1 LNGDEVKDQVSKYP
15 QKIFSSD
22 LFKDRLATIILISV
36 FGLILIMLF
45 IHIWSISFIMTKEDI
60 AGFQEIEKANINLF
74 SILLPLFGAWI
85 GTVIA
90 FYYGKENL
98 NAVSNAMRDN
108 VDKAYN
114 SLSDAHKSIDKMAGV
129 FRITSEPLGEVI
141 SKNPESMNIRTAKLT
156 STIKEIID
164 IAGDGISNVLIVD
177 DKEQPLGLLFVSDI
191 NKLVASREGTISD
204 FYNTPLRDFLNS
216 NKLKDNVTGEDWT
229 VNGVKNYVILDITDT
244 AEQASKKLQDSKLG
258 LSARGIVLDN
268 DKKPFAIITYEL
280 LVVK

>member
-1 LNGDEVKDQVSKYP
+1 LNEETKNGVNKFTQRL
-15 QKIFSSD
+15 FSNN

-36 FGLILIMLF
+36 FGLILVMLV
-45 IHIWSISFIMTKEDI
+45 IHIWSIDFMMTRQNVT
-60 AGFQEIEKANINLF
+60 GFQEIEKANIGLF

-98 NAVSNAMRDN
+98 ATVSNAMRDN

-129 FRITSEPLGEVI
+129 FQITSEPLGEVI
-141 SKNPESMNIRTAKLT
+141 SKNPQSMNIRTAKL
-156 STIKEIID
+156 SNTIKEIID
-164 IAGDGISNVLIVD
+164 IAGHDVSNVLIVD

-191 NKLVASREGTISD
+191 NKVVASQEGTISD
-204 FYNTPLRDFLNS
+204 FNNTPLREFLNS
-216 NKLKDNVTGEDWT
+216 NKIRDNVTGEDWT
-229 VNGVKNYVILDITDT
+229 VNGVKNYVVLDITDT
-244 AEQASKKLQDSKLG
+244 AEQASKKLQDSNWG
-258 LSARGIVLDN
+258 LSARGIVLDK
-268 DKKPFAIITYEL
+268 DKKPFAIITYEI

>member
-45 IHIWSISFIMTKEDI
+45 IHIWSISFMMTREDVT
-60 AGFQEIEKANINLF
+60 GFQEIEKANINLF

-129 FRITSEPLGEVI
+129 FQITSEPLGEVI
-141 SKNPESMNIRTAKLT
+141 SKNPESMNIRTAKLA

-164 IAGDGISNVLIVD
+164 IASDDISNVLIID

-204 FYNTPLRDFLNS
+204 FHNTPLRDFLNS

-244 AEQASKKLQDSKLG
+244 ADQASKKLQDSKLG
-258 LSARGIVLDN
+258 LSARGIVLDK

-280 LVVK
+280 LVLK